1 MPKRIAQRL
10 GRVALLGE
18 TAELCFEP
26 ALQGLG
32 QGPGMCLSARAAFFR
47 RGDVTAHRSGRT
59 ERFEAGADGW

>member
-26 ALQGLG
+26 ALQGLRYVKDPATG
-32 QGPGMCLSARAAFFR
+32 R
-47 RGDVTAHRSGRT
+47 RVSRINPRENLP
-59 ERFEAGADGW
+59 ERVIDDAKLRL